1 MTMDTE
7 RYFFILKGGVFL
19 KQKRLAAFA
28 IALLCLFLFSGN
40 SFAEILQ
47 KAPINPEFLEYQHQK
62 IRGTSVQSEFVPKS
76 RATGYVPSPL
86 DLSHVTPPVF
96 LSAAGNR
103 DAVLPSSYDLRT
115 SGHITEVRD
124 QGPYGTC
131 WSFGAM
137 ASLESTFLKA
147 GKGAFDFSEWH
158 LAYFAYV
165 DENSALPAFSQ
176 GDPGFGNDPIF
187 DQGGNPW
194 KSTAILARWTGAVS
208 EEDRPYQNLSPWPEN
223 SRPLSSDP
231 AAKRL
236 EKVYY
241 LGGEF
246 DAATVKNALMTY
258 GAVPITM
265 RWDSNSHYNETYGSF
280 YSPSATDSGG
290 HCVTLAGWDD
300 NYPRT
305 NFNITPPS
313 NGAWLVKNSWG
324 TQFGNAG
331 YFWLSY
337 DDPNIANAAVYL
349 GADTGKYTKIYQYDP
364 LGWVDSIGFT
374 SAADKT
380 TAWLANTFTA
390 SGPVEIGA
398 AEILKAVSF
407 YAGAS
412 ASVYRIEIRRGVS
425 PNVPRSGVLAAS
437 KEGTLAAAGYNTVEC
452 PNVPLVPGSRFS
464 VVIRLTTPGYDF
476 PIPFEYPVPGYS
488 DKASASAGQ
497 SFVSMDGATWLDLA
511 EQIPN
516 SNVCIKTFTADSR
529 PEKPVLASPA
539 DGASNV
545 SVSVTFRTNPFVS
558 PEGVSEHRAT
568 SWQVSTASD
577 FSGGFALN
585 DESTTHLT
593 SRIPG
598 SSVLR
603 PSTRYYWRVRFKDSN
618 GAYSEWSDSRS
629 FTTSSE
635 TPSGGGGGG
644 CSAAGTSP
652 LVLALAIPLL
662 FLFRKQTK
670 K

>member
-19 KQKRLAAFA
+19 KQKRLVAFA

-115 SGHITEVRD
+115 SGHITGVRD
-124 QGPYGTC
+124 QNPYGTC

-137 ASLESTFLKA
+137 ASLESTFQKA
-147 GKGAFDFSEWH
+147 GKGTFDFSEWH

-165 DENSALPAFSQ
+165 DEKSSLPAFTQ
-176 GDPGFGNDPIF
+176 GDPGFGSDPIF
-187 DQGGNPW
+187 DQGGNPM
-194 KSTAILARWTGAVS
+194 KATAILARWTGAVS
-208 EEDRPYQNLSPWPEN
+208 EEDRPYQNVSPWPES

-236 EKVYY
+236 ENVYF
-241 LGGEF
+241 LGGVT

-258 GAVPITM
+258 GAVPISM
-265 RWDSNSHYNETYGSF
+265 KWHNDFFSETYGSF
-280 YSPSATDSGG
+280 YRPAEASDGG

-324 TQFGNAG
+324 TDFGNAG

-337 DDPNIANAAVYL
+337 SDPNIADPAVYL
-349 GADTGKYTKIYQYDP
+349 GGDTGKYTRIYQYDP
-364 LGWVDSIGFT
+364 LGWVESIGFT

-380 TAWLANTFTA
+380 TAWLANIFTA
-390 SGPVEIGA
+390 SGPVETGF
-398 AEILKAVSF
+398 AEILKSVSF

-412 ASVYRIEIRRGVS
+412 GSLYRIEIRTDVS
-425 PNVPRSGVLAAS
+425 PNVPRSGVLAAF
-437 KEGTLAAAGYNTVEC
+437 KEGTLAAAGYHTVEV
-452 PNVPLVPGSRFS
+452 PNVPLVSGSKFS
-464 VVIRLTTPGYDF
+464 VVIRLNTPGYNY
-476 PIPFEYPVPGYS
+476 PIPVERPVSGYS
-488 DKASASAGQ
+488 EKASASAGQ
-497 SFVSMDGATWLDLA
+497 SYVSMDGAIWLDLA
-511 EQIPN
+511 EQIEN
-516 SNVCIKTFTADSR
+516 ANVCVKAFTADSR

-545 SVSVTFRTNPFVS
+545 SISVTLRTNPFVS

-568 SWQVSTASD
+568 LWQVSTVPD

-585 DESTTHLT
+585 DESTTNLT
-593 SRIPG
+593 SMAPG
-598 SSVLR
+598 SAVLR

-629 FTTSSE
+629 FTTSAESS
-635 TPSGGGGGG
+635 SGGGGG
-644 CSAAGTSP
+644 CNSSFMP
-652 LVLALAIPLL
+652 SFAILLSVPLL
-662 FLFRKQTK
+662 LLIRK
-670 K
+670 